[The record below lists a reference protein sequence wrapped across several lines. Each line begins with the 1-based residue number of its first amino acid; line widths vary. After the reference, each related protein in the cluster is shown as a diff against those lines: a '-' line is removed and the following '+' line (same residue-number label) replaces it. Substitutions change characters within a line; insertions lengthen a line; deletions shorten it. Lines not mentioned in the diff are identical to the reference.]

1 MNRNY
6 LNDMTQ
12 GSPVNHILG
21 FSIPLLAG
29 NLFQQLYNMVDS
41 IVVGNYVG
49 ANALAAVGA
58 CGSLN
63 FLFFALSSGIAI
75 GIGVIVSQY
84 FGAGDEEHVRKTI
97 ANSIY
102 ILSVSAVTVSILGMI
117 YTPWILTLLDTPDA
131 IFQDAVIYMRTTCA
145 GIPAIAAYNGIASIL
160 RALGD
165 SKTPLKYLIFACIL
179 NVILDLLFVLQFDMA
194 VFGVALATIISQL
207 VSAAACVIFAY
218 QKVELFRLTKEQMVP
233 EKNIIINSVKL
244 GIPIAFQNSLIA
256 ISCLVLQRVVNG
268 YGETVVAAFTITSR
282 VEQFIQ
288 QPYASVSMAVSTFT
302 GQNVGAGRIDRV
314 REGFRK
320 SVIMSLGF
328 SILMLP
334 VAFIFGEQI
343 VSLFVREKEVVRM
356 GATALKITSIC
367 YFPLA
372 MIYMPR
378 ALMNGAGDAAF
389 AMINGLTEVACR
401 IGFSVLFASIPF
413 IGHWGVWITTGATW
427 TVTAIV
433 CLLRYFSGVWIN
445 KGMIGS
451 KESL

>member
-1 MNRNY
+1 MNQKY
-6 LNDMTQ
+6 LVDMTK

-49 ANALAAVGA
+49 ANALAAVGS

-84 FGAGDEEHVRKTI
+84 YGAGDEEHVRRTI

-102 ILSVSAVTVSILGMI
+102 ILSVSAVTVSLLGMI
-117 YTPWILTLLDTPDA
+117 YTPWILTLLGTPQA

-179 NVILDLLFVLQFDMA
+179 NVILDLVFVLQFDMA

-207 VSAAACVIFAY
+207 VSAGACVIFAY
-218 QKVELFRLTKEQMVP
+218 RKVDLFRLTKEKMVP

-244 GIPIAFQNSLIA
+244 GMVISASLA
-256 ISCLVLQRVVNG
+256 VVQR
-268 YGETVVAAFTITSR
+268 IR
-282 VEQFIQ
+282 
-288 QPYASVSMAVSTFT
+288 SV
-302 GQNVGAGRIDRV
+302 
-314 REGFRK
+314 
-320 SVIMSLGF
+320 
-328 SILMLP
+328 
-334 VAFIFGEQI
+334 
-343 VSLFVREKEVVRM
+343 
-356 GATALKITSIC
+356 
-367 YFPLA
+367 
-372 MIYMPR
+372 
-378 ALMNGAGDAAF
+378 
-389 AMINGLTEVACR
+389 GL
-401 IGFSVLFASIPF
+401 
-413 IGHWGVWITTGATW
+413 
-427 TVTAIV
+427 
-433 CLLRYFSGVWIN
+433 
-445 KGMIGS
+445 
-451 KESL
+451 

>member
-1 MNRNY
+1 MNQKY
-6 LNDMTQ
+6 LVDMTK

-49 ANALAAVGA
+49 ANALAAVGS

-84 FGAGDEEHVRKTI
+84 YGAGDEEHVRRTI

-102 ILSVSAVTVSILGMI
+102 ILSVSAVTVSLLGMI
-117 YTPWILTLLDTPDA
+117 YTPWILTLLGTPQA

-179 NVILDLLFVLQFDMA
+179 NVILDLVFVLQFDMA

-207 VSAAACVIFAY
+207 VSAGACVIFAY
-218 QKVELFRLTKEQMVP
+218 RKVDLFRLTKEQMVP

-268 YGETVVAAFTITSR
+268 YGETVVAAFTITNR

-320 SVIMSLGF
+320 SPARNMNVLG
-328 SILMLP
+328 
-334 VAFIFGEQI
+334 
-343 VSLFVREKEVVRM
+343 
-356 GATALKITSIC
+356 
-367 YFPLA
+367 
-372 MIYMPR
+372 
-378 ALMNGAGDAAF
+378 
-389 AMINGLTEVACR
+389 
-401 IGFSVLFASIPF
+401 
-413 IGHWGVWITTGATW
+413 
-427 TVTAIV
+427 
-433 CLLRYFSGVWIN
+433 
-445 KGMIGS
+445 
-451 KESL
+451 

>member
-1 MNRNY
+1 MNQKY
-6 LNDMTQ
+6 LVDMTK

-49 ANALAAVGA
+49 ANALAAVGS

-84 FGAGDEEHVRKTI
+84 YGAGDEEHVRRTI

-102 ILSVSAVTVSILGMI
+102 ILSVSAVTVSLLGMI
-117 YTPWILTLLDTPDA
+117 YTPWILTLLGTPQA

-179 NVILDLLFVLQFDMA
+179 NVILDLVFVLQFDMA

-207 VSAAACVIFAY
+207 VSAGACVVFAY
-218 QKVELFRLTKEQMVP
+218 RKVDLFRLTKEQMVP

-268 YGETVVAAFTITSR
+268 YGETVVAAFTITNR

-314 REGFRK
+314 REGFKK
-320 SVIMSLGF
+320 SVLMSLIF
-328 SILMLP
+328 SLLMLP
-334 VAFIFGEQI
+334 VAILFGEQI
-343 VSLFVREKEVVRM
+343 VSLFVQENEVVKM

-389 AMINGLTEVACR
+389 AMINGLTEVVCR
-401 IGFSVLFASIPF
+401 IGFSILLASIPW
-413 IGHWGVWITTGATW
+413 IGFWGVWITTGATW
-427 TVTAIV
+427 TVTAVV
-433 CLLRYFSGVWIN
+433 CLLRYFSGIWIQ
-445 KGMIGS
+445 KGMVNI
-451 KESL
+451 KESV